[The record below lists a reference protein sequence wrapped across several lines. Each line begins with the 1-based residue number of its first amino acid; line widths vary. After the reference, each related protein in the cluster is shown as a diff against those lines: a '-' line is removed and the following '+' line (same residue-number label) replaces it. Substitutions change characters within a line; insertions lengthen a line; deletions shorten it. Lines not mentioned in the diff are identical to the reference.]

1 LIQIFHYAVMRE
13 LVQLNVSLRE
23 QRQYDDA
30 AAQCVHKAVA
40 AHAVHRPNTP
50 GAGWSLVRRQHNL
63 AVYKASSC
71 HIPRDPN
78 ATVLYAIGRIP
89 GTVAQVMDG
98 LYSDTTESLQAV
110 KTMSSHSLMDARVLH
125 VSERRSDEL
134 PFRFAG
140 IKWFA
145 IKAAWG
151 LAGYRDVLSFE
162 RMGVTRDHDGNQF
175 AYHVMSSIHRPEW
188 PHNVMK
194 GVHRQDVASCF
205 LYQPLGSS
213 GFVECFGFCEA
224 FELGASKLAKM
235 TEYMIAGSLLGVEHA
250 ASISLAKRFSRFL
263 GIVQSGRWPPR

>member
-1 LIQIFHYAVMRE
+1 MRE
-13 LVQLNVSLRE
+13 PAQLNVSPRE

-30 AAQCVHKAVA
+30 AAQCVQKALA
-40 AHAVHRPNTP
+40 AHAVHRPNMP
-50 GAGWSLVRRQHNL
+50 GAGWSLVRRQHHL

-71 HIPRDPN
+71 HISRDPN
-78 ATVLYAIGRIP
+78 ATVLCSIGRVP

-98 LYSDTTESLQAV
+98 LYSETTESLQAA
-110 KTMSSHSLMDARVLH
+110 KTMAGHSLMDARVLH

-145 IKAAWG
+145 TRAAWG

-162 RMGVTRDHDGNQF
+162 RMGVTRDDDGNEF
-175 AYHVMSSIHRPEW
+175 AYHVVSSIHRSQW

-194 GVHRQDVASCF
+194 GVHRQDIASCF
-205 LYQPLGSS
+205 LYRPLGSS
-213 GFVECFGFCEA
+213 GFVECFGVCEA
-224 FELGASKLAKM
+224 FELGASRSAKM
-235 TEYMIAGSLLGVEHA
+235 TEYTIAGSLLGVEHA

-263 GIVQSGRWPPR
+263 GIVQPGRWPPR